1 MQCYTDRMND
11 IDEIEV
17 QMNLTAQEADLI
29 RAIRNFRAAYP
40 NGKTE
45 LKRFARQLLSELLNP

>member
-1 MQCYTDRMND
+1 MND